1 MKRIYISPEIEIV
14 ECVPGA
20 MIATSPL
27 EVVKGDQSKE
37 EEFDGEATGTAR
49 GDWSGIWDGM

>member
-20 MIATSPL
+20 MIAASPL
-27 EVVKGDQSKE
+27 EVEKGEQSYE
-37 EEFDGEATGTAR
+37 DEFDGEATGTAR

>member
-20 MIATSPL
+20 MIAASLPT
-27 EVVKGDQSKE
+27 ENGGQSIE
-37 EEFDGEATGTAR
+37 EDFDGEATGTAR